1 MIFICGGITFMNER
15 NSNVLS
21 ALSYFSV
28 LFAPF
33 IFPIAVWILCERPTS
48 THAKKALGNHILAWL
63 FYFIFKCSYMFS
75 KEVYQKGFDNPSI
88 ISNWSLG
95 VALIFIILAIIV
107 FIINIFRGIVL
118 LKKS

>member
-1 MIFICGGITFMNER
+1 
-15 NSNVLS
+15 
-21 ALSYFSV
+21 
-28 LFAPF
+28 
-33 IFPIAVWILCERPTS
+33 
-48 THAKKALGNHILAWL
+48 
-63 FYFIFKCSYMFS
+63 MFS

>member
-1 MIFICGGITFMNER
+1 MQQN
-15 NSNVLS
+15 
-21 ALSYFSV
+21 
-28 LFAPF
+28 P
-33 IFPIAVWILCERPTS
+33 
-48 THAKKALGNHILAWL
+48 KKALGNHILAWL